1 MSTYLFW
8 LSHNWEEFHK
18 NYPICSTFHFIFLW
32 KIIIKK
38 IKCPC
43 SSDGDS
49 IPSKPGPTRTPPG
62 QHPRGT
68 WDPHPPTLI
77 LHLRLLPRRRR
88 PPPIAESSISA
99 LCSGTDLRT
108 FSLSRIWTPW
118 ELLRFLPLLRRLSS
132 PFAALASRLPS
143 PLSDSAA
150 RFSRPHRWCCGWE
163 PPGRSPPRRG
173 TVPRSELRS
182 RYLSL
187 LWLLGYCAWWTRKCR
202 RQYKGKL
209 FDGLASLSD

>member
-1 MSTYLFW
+1 MPMLVRWRFDPLKTGSNTHTPRLTPTW
-8 LSHNWEEFHK
+8 HA
-18 NYPICSTFHFIFLW
+18 
-32 KIIIKK
+32 
-38 IKCPC
+38 
-43 SSDGDS
+43 
-49 IPSKPGPTRTPPG
+49 GPTSS
-62 QHPRGT
+62 HS
-68 WDPHPPTLI
+68 I

-163 PPGRSPPRRG
+163 PPGRSPPRPG

-182 RYLSL
+182 RYLSW